1 MSMPFRKRFSTNIDH
16 DSRYKRLTEFLLTPE
31 SNTLNNV
38 AKIDQTKKVEKWCE
52 IYHGR
57 LEKFNIPQQN
67 KIIKS

>member
-38 AKIDQTKKVEKWCE
+38 AKIDQTKKSKKGAKYTMEGLRNL
-52 IYHGR
+52 ISHS
-57 LEKFNIPQQN
+57 
-67 KIIKS
+67 KIK